1 MKLSVIRSISTLV
14 ARVGLGLLLAG
25 GVGVGLHATWV
36 AAAEGSAPRI
46 SDGNVPMAT
55 GYGREEVLD
64 GLNRPWA
71 MAWLPDGR
79 MLITE
84 RPGQLRLVK
93 DGKLQPTAIAGLPPV
108 LAVRQGGLLDVAVD
122 PDFAENGLIYL
133 SYAHGTEEANHLR
146 VLRAKLA
153 GSTLTDAKVIF
164 ESNRDKPGGQ
174 HFGSRFL
181 WLADDTLLI
190 SIGDGGN
197 PPVKLGGEWI
207 RNQAQNRASGLG
219 TVVRIDRDGNAP
231 DDNPFVGDKASDPR
245 TWSYGHRNIQGMA
258 LDRATGRIWAS
269 EHGALGGDELN
280 LLTPGTNY
288 GWPLVTHSREYSGG
302 EISPKRSATGM
313 RDSHLVWQTAIAPS
327 GLLVYSGDRFADW
340 QGDLFAGG
348 LVSQDVRRLEID
360 ANGRIVNEDAIR
372 IGARVR
378 DVRQGPDGLIYI
390 LTDESNGRL
399 IRLRPTNGPGPQAP

>member
-1 MKLSVIRSISTLV
+1 MKIRVIRSLSMSV
-14 ARVGLGLLLAG
+14 ARVGLGLLFLC

-36 AAAEGSAPRI
+36 AAAQGNTPRI

-55 GYGREEVLD
+55 GYDREEVLD
-64 GLNRPWA
+64 GLNRPWG

-84 RPGQLRLVK
+84 RPGQLRMVK
-93 DGKLQPTAIAGLPPV
+93 DGKLQPKPVAGLPPILV
-108 LAVRQGGLLDVAVD
+108 VRQGGLLDVAVD
-122 PDFAENGLIYL
+122 PNFDENGLVYL
-133 SYAHGTEEANHLR
+133 SYAHGSEEANHLR
-146 VLRAKLA
+146 VVRAKLEA
-153 GSTLTDAKVIF
+153 GALTDAKVIF
-164 ESNRDKPGGQ
+164 ESNRDKSGGQ

-207 RNQAQNRASGLG
+207 RNQAQNRATGLG

-231 DDNPFVGDKASDPR
+231 EDNPFVGDEASDPR
-245 TWSYGHRNIQGMA
+245 TWSFGHRNIQGIA
-258 LDRATGRIWAS
+258 LDPGTGWIWAS

-302 EISPKRSATGM
+302 EISPNRSAKGM
-313 RDSHLVWQTAIAPS
+313 QDPHLVWQTAIAPS
-327 GLLVYSGDRFADW
+327 GLMVYSGDRFPDW
-340 QGDLFAGG
+340 HGDLFAGG

-360 ANGRIVNEDAIR
+360 AKGRIVNEDAIR

-378 DVRQGPDGLIYI
+378 DVRQGPDGLIYV
-390 LTDESNGRL
+390 LTDESDGRL
-399 IRLRPTNGPGPQAP
+399 IRLRPSDAPGPEAP